1 MNTTKTEPKKKKQE
15 KPVDNASD
23 VKEKNDDV
31 TTSSVTSTSTAP
43 TVDPDIVKLHS
54 LSEQEQ
60 LWFFIDDVVP
70 TPQKDTEVTIIENG
84 ITDTGFPLLT
94 LAPKS
99 MEIFEEIANLPAQ
112 AAKSYPKMVK
122 YFNDIKHL
130 YDNVVRQDIN
140 PYWST
145 EVLEPATP
153 TSIQMLLGIHQ
164 NALQGFLSLTP
175 KPNSIPFRLMFGEES
190 HKHDFVGIAYLYV
203 K

>member
-1 MNTTKTEPKKKKQE
+1 MNTSETKPQKKKQE
-15 KPVDNASD
+15 KPVNNTSD
-23 VKEKNDDV
+23 TKEKDDV
-31 TTSSVTSTSTAP
+31 TLSSATSSNTAS
-43 TVDPDIVKLHS
+43 TVDPDIAKLHS

-84 ITDTGFPLLT
+84 MTDTGFPLLT

-99 MEIFEEIANLPAQ
+99 MEIFEEIANIPAQ
-112 AAKSYPKMVK
+112 AAKNYPKMVK

-130 YDNVVRQDIN
+130 YDDIVRQDIN

-153 TSIQMLLGIHQ
+153 ASIQMLLGIHQ

-190 HKHDFVGIAYLYV
+190 HKHDFVGIVYLYV

>member
-1 MNTTKTEPKKKKQE
+1 MSTTETTPKKKKQE
-15 KPVDNASD
+15 KPVNNTSD
-23 VKEKNDDV
+23 IKEKDDV
-31 TTSSVTSTSTAP
+31 TSSSATSSNTTSTI
-43 TVDPDIVKLHS
+43 DPDIAKLHS

-84 ITDTGFPLLT
+84 MTDTGFPLLT

-99 MEIFEEIANLPAQ
+99 MEIFEEIANIPAQ
-112 AAKSYPKMVK
+112 AAKNYPKMVK

-130 YDNVVRQDIN
+130 YDDIVRQDIN

-153 TSIQMLLGIHQ
+153 ASIQMLLGIHQ

-175 KPNSIPFRLMFGEES
+175 KPNSIPFRLVFGEES
-190 HKHDFVGIAYLYV
+190 HKHDFVGIVYLYV

>member
-1 MNTTKTEPKKKKQE
+1 MNTSETKPQKKKQE
-15 KPVDNASD
+15 KPVNNTSD
-23 VKEKNDDV
+23 TKEKDDV
-31 TTSSVTSTSTAP
+31 TTSIVISSNTASA
-43 TVDPDIVKLHS
+43 TDPDIAKLHS

-99 MEIFEEIANLPAQ
+99 MEIFEEIANIPAQ
-112 AAKSYPKMVK
+112 AAKNYPKMVK

-130 YDNVVRQDIN
+130 YDNIVRQDIN

-153 TSIQMLLGIHQ
+153 ASIQMLLGIHQ

-190 HKHDFVGIAYLYV
+190 HKHDFVGIVYLYV